1 MPDSARYYFQ
11 RTLKEGTLVL
21 VHDNKNIFIA
31 EPHFSYTGVSEH
43 HHSAVDWSRKEH
55 EIWFLD
61 NVPIENPN
69 YVVKVMVTF
78 YPKEPYDTTPIVSSR
93 TYIPQYIL
101 EEGLVDPNGWSL
113 RN

>member
-1 MPDSARYYFQ
+1 MRLLLYILSIILSFSLYTCQWSNTYPPAMIQAERYMNLHPDSA
-11 RTLKEGTLVL
+11 LHLC
-21 VHDNKNIFIA
+21 
-31 EPHFSYTGVSEH
+31 
-43 HHSAVDWSRKEH
+43 RKEH